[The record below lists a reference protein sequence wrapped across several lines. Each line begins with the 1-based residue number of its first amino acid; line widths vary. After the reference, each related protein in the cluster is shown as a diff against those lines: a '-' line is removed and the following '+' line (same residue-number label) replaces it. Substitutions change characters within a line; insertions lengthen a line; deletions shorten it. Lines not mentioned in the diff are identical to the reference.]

1 MNNPITVENCPHLN
15 QVENFEN
22 SFSVCTD
29 CGLEVEQIFSHPP
42 LTAVDRQR
50 LFDESF
56 FKTFKDKQYDFIE
69 NCVHRDKLPDSCTYE
84 IYDFYLKLKSKH
96 KQKSNLNEVAAVA
109 IYTWKKENKV
119 VGLNVDDVSTITHID
134 KKKIYKCEA
143 KKSGKIKY
151 NTPKSIIA
159 TAPIEALGLKYK
171 DMLIIK
177 SICSK
182 FKGNDCN
189 PKSIAAALVHI
200 YCSLE
205 GKKITNSKIIE
216 AFNIC
221 NMTLYRTKKKIEKK
235 ANSILT
241 KKMKKIM
248 NKNSKNDLQ
257 NIHIQSIPQ

>member
-1 MNNPITVENCPHLN
+1 MNNQITVPNCPHLN

-42 LTAVDRQR
+42 LTAVDRQW

-56 FKTFKDKQYDFIE
+56 FKTFKDKQFDFIE
-69 NCVHRDKLPDSCTYE
+69 NCIHRDQLPDSCTYE
-84 IYDFYLKLKSKH
+84 IYDFYLKLKSEH
-96 KQKSNLNEVAAVA
+96 KQKTNLNEVAALA
-109 IYTWKKENKV
+109 IYTWKRKNTV
-119 VGLNVDDVSTITHID
+119 VGLNLDDVSSITHID
-134 KKKIYKCEA
+134 KKKIFKCES

-159 TAPIEALGLKYK
+159 TTPIEQLDLSYK

-177 SICSK
+177 SVCSK

-189 PKSIAAALVHI
+189 PKSIAAALVQI

-205 GKKITNSKIIE
+205 GKKITNNKIIE
-216 AFNIC
+216 TFNIC

-241 KKMKKIM
+241 KKIKKYM
-248 NKNSKNDLQ
+248 NKKSPKK
-257 NIHIQSIPQ
+257 